1 MHILMLSNFS
11 HRRRIVFCLTVYLEN
26 AWRNIGIT
34 KQLQVMDVN
43 CGFASNN
50 QGERMIQMQLW
61 LHIFQLSR
69 PPCERRIRYRPFII
83 VLKVINTCVVE
94 RNKKDFSLF
103 FLRFEFISSLNIS
116 ITYLFFKGG
125 KVHVKKWIET
135 FTVLIRVGFLQ
146 NGNPPRV
153 AKQARVLSEVVSGE
167 ACRVAGTTDCD
178 WNDCVQ
184 LTNPYR
190 NPPSRAA
197 EYATVKCTNVR
208 ARPCASWFRPT
219 FYVFFNP
226 QPPETLS
233 FHNRTL
239 SLFSITFLFDTN
251 EQMHLAVAHTSTN

>member
-103 FLRFEFISSLNIS
+103 FSSVWI
-116 ITYLFFKGG
+116 YLFSQYLNYLFIFQRWKSSCKKMNWNVYGFDSGRIFAKWKPTEGSKTSKGVERG
-125 KVHVKKWIET
+125 SQRRSMQSGWHYWLRLKW
-135 FTVLIRVGFLQ
+135 LC
-146 NGNPPRV
+146 P
-153 AKQARVLSEVVSGE
+153 
-167 ACRVAGTTDCD
+167 
-178 WNDCVQ
+178 
-184 LTNPYR
+184 TN
-190 NPPSRAA
+190 
-197 EYATVKCTNVR
+197 
-208 ARPCASWFRPT
+208 
-219 FYVFFNP
+219 
-226 QPPETLS
+226 
-233 FHNRTL
+233 
-239 SLFSITFLFDTN
+239 
-251 EQMHLAVAHTSTN
+251 